1 MLAGG
6 GDKARIDSRT
16 TAMLRGTLRDSH
28 GTRDV
33 RIGDV
38 SPKGLLA
45 TCERPPQRGEVVDIA
60 VGRHH
65 MVGEVRWVSGRRF
78 GVRSRERIDVAG
90 LMGVRKAK
98 RPPPKFVQE
107 AQFEEEEEYSQRG
120 LVIAY
125 GVLALTAF
133 CTAYLI
139 VNYLIL

>member
-6 GDKARIDSRT
+6 EKSRVDARV
-16 TAMLRGTLRDSH
+16 TAMLAGTLRDSR

-33 RIGDV
+33 RIGDI

-78 GVRSRERIDVAG
+78 GVRSRERIDVAAV
-90 LMGVRKAK
+90 MGVRKTRKPA
-98 RPPPKFVQE
+98 PKFVKE
-107 AQFEEEEEYSQRG
+107 AVLEEEESYSRHG
-120 LVIAY
+120 LWIAY
-125 GVLALTAF
+125 GVLAVTAF